1 MIAMNSNW
9 LVMNRI
15 NRTMLN
21 TNENRQLPR
30 KTVTSGKDHKILK
43 TARRIATTNWVHL
56 LGFYVTTYLSI
67 ILFTVT
73 GLERY
78 QGGNWISIL
87 LLSLISIPFLFFTYG
102 LLYVVY
108 FFALIIIMDILG
120 FSWTKWKPIQ
130 ILLLEWLIIVPP
142 FIYRAFK
149 YDYWLWLTLSVSFF
163 LTQLYRRRQV
173 EKIKRRAGFG
183 KGVVI

>member
-1 MIAMNSNW
+1 
-9 LVMNRI
+9 
-15 NRTMLN
+15 MLN
-21 TNENRQLPR
+21 TNENSQLPR
-30 KTVTSGKDHKILK
+30 KTVTSGQYYKILK
-43 TARRIATTNWVHL
+43 AARTIATTNWVHL

-73 GLERY
+73 EHERY
-78 QGGNWISIL
+78 QGGNWTSIL

-108 FFALIIIMDILG
+108 FFALIIIMDISG

-142 FIYRAFK
+142 FIYWAFK
-149 YDYWLWLTLSVSFF
+149 YDYWLWLTLSVSFL
-163 LTQLYRRRQV
+163 LTQLYRRRQI
-173 EKIKRRAGFG
+173 EKIKRRAGLERESSS
-183 KGVVI
+183 KKSR